1 MMKLCKIIRI
11 ITVAPLAAALAVT
24 LLFLHG
30 GFFANG
36 ANFAAAIISLTVFPL
51 LAYPVSLIKK
61 GDERRRFQRSLAIVL
76 RRIAVF
82 PCRKRR

>member
-30 GFFANG
+30 GFFANRCEFCG
-36 ANFAAAIISLTVFPL
+36 GDNISYGLSAACI
-51 LAYPVSLIKK
+51 
-61 GDERRRFQRSLAIVL
+61 
-76 RRIAVF
+76 
-82 PCRKRR
+82 PCKSY

>member
-30 GFFANG
+30 GFFAN
-36 ANFAAAIISLTVFPL
+36 
-51 LAYPVSLIKK
+51 PVRIL
-61 GDERRRFQRSLAIVL
+61 RRR
-76 RRIAVF
+76 
-82 PCRKRR
+82 